1 MPKREDKTNAILH
14 QLELSFDEALNS
26 DSFDENAAVSLAFRL
41 AAARYE
47 TSGDGEYQSMRIRDL
62 LENGGTQELS
72 DEELL
77 YQIATSIQICQNG
90 MVLIELTNG
99 QVLEGG

>member
-1 MPKREDKTNAILH
+1 
-14 QLELSFDEALNS
+14 
-26 DSFDENAAVSLAFRL
+26 
-41 AAARYE
+41 
-47 TSGDGEYQSMRIRDL
+47 MRIRGL
-62 LENGGTQELS
+62 LENSGTQELS